1 MTPLIYLLALLTLAL
16 YVFDPLKKFDR
27 RWVKRA
33 LHSLGWY
40 RFKLKRVA
48 KRADKVFSPST
59 YRKPTPSLLSETELP
74 YLEIEK

>member
-1 MTPLIYLLALLTLAL
+1 MVIK
-16 YVFDPLKKFDR
+16 VKLKKFDR

-40 RFKLKRVA
+40 RFKLKRVV
-48 KRADKVFSPST
+48 KRADKVFSPTT
-59 YRKPTPSLLSETELP
+59 YRKPTPPTYVKEEPSLLSEVELP

>member
-1 MTPLIYLLALLTLAL
+1 MVIK
-16 YVFDPLKKFDR
+16 VKLKKFDR

-48 KRADKVFSPST
+48 KRADKVFSPTT
-59 YRKPTPSLLSETELP
+59 YRHPTPHKRSQL
-74 YLEIEK
+74 